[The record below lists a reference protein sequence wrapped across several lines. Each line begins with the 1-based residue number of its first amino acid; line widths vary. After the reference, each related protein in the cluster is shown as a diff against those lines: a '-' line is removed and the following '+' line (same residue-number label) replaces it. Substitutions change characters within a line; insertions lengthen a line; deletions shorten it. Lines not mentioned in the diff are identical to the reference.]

1 MIKSEDFIFVQG
13 QLSPE
18 SKNIFSNTDDQ
29 LIIQVY
35 IIYDF
40 QPAQAF
46 CEHINIFFKTKNK
59 SCRQNNF
66 LK

>member
-1 MIKSEDFIFVQG
+1 MIKSEDFIFVQR

-29 LIIQVY
+29 LIIQWY

-40 QPAQAF
+40 QPTQAF
-46 CEHINIFFKTKNK
+46 CEHINIFFSRQKTNPIDKTI
-59 SCRQNNF
+59 F
-66 LK
+66 